1 MYSIWM
7 PTCARAVRVR
17 SRRQKAAA
25 YIAGELESF
34 GYEVAQQAF
43 SYTSRG
49 TTVDS
54 RNVIVTKPGRS
65 EKQIIVGAH
74 YDSVNTAGV
83 DDNGSGTSV
92 TLETAKR
99 MFSVSTPYTIKFIF
113 FGAEEAGLRGS
124 KAYADSMSAE
134 EIANTVLMI
143 NLDSIL
149 AGTYRYIY
157 GGIVNEQTGEV
168 DQAWGVYQT
177 KALADELGLGI
188 RLNDTELNALQTP
201 TTGDWSDHASF
212 KNIGL
217 PYVYFEAANWEL
229 PDDPDHPEWGST
241 GAYETESG
249 EVMHVPGRDD
259 LTFIENEWGS
269 RAKDTLAAYASFC
282 RYASARQPDGLLADK
297 AALAAAVDAAK
308 AVETSKYTEA
318 SVAAFRIALAN
329 AEKVLADDS
338 ILAGDQQKV
347 DFAQKALTAA
357 QNALREEKGPV
368 IDWIEHIFKE
378 VFVRVAKVILHII
391 LKIVF

>member
-1 MYSIWM
+1 MSNFMKKKSFLAALMALVMLCTVFSCGITAVAADDSTAYGADAYSYVQYLDANLR
-7 PTCARAVRVR
+7 ARRAGTEQE
-17 SRRQKAAA
+17 QKAAA
-25 YIAGELESF
+25 YLTGELESF
-34 GYEVAQQAF
+34 GYEVAQQPF

-49 TTVDS
+49 ATVNS
-54 RNVIVTKPGRS
+54 QNVIVTKPGRS

-149 AGTYRYIY
+149 AGTYRYVY

-259 LTFIENEWGS
+259 LTFIENEWG
-269 RAKDTLAAYASFC
+269 ATH
-282 RYASARQPDGLLADK
+282 
-297 AALAAAVDAAK
+297 
-308 AVETSKYTEA
+308 SKRLILCER
-318 SVAAFRIALAN
+318 VGPCPLEAAFFMRTSG
-329 AEKVLADDS
+329 VLP
-338 ILAGDQQKV
+338 
-347 DFAQKALTAA
+347 T
-357 QNALREEKGPV
+357 QNNIYHRNEWAVTRSK
-368 IDWIEHIFKE
+368 
-378 VFVRVAKVILHII
+378 
-391 LKIVF
+391 